1 MATKKAGST
10 AKKKTTTVTRIKSTD
25 TAAKPSTKVVK
36 SEAKPVEPTKVAT
49 VKAVDTEKTVV
60 TSKRSRFTNKT
71 FIASA
76 LIGEFIGAFLFTAGF
91 MATSGDPLYVGFAL
105 VGIVLIVGTIS
116 GAHINPAVTVGAWVT
131 RKMTTLRALGYIIA
145 QILGAALA
153 FVALNMFLNSVA
165 QPDPQQAAMTGQAA
179 AEVYKAKPLT
189 DSNQWY
195 VFFAELIAAA
205 IFVFAFAGARLEK
218 ERIAKA
224 FTIGLGFLLAM
235 LFAYTVTRYIGAT
248 AIFNPATALALQ
260 AVDWSKVEIV
270 TLATYLIAPLIGGV
284 IGFGLRD
291 VLRGTEDKNA

>member
-36 SEAKPVEPTKVAT
+36 SEVKPVEPTKVAT
-49 VKAVDTEKTVV
+49 VKAVDTEKTVA

>member
-36 SEAKPVEPTKVAT
+36 SEVKPVEPTKVAT
-49 VKAVDTEKTVV
+49 VKAVDTEKTVA
-60 TSKRSRFTNKT
+60 TNKRSRFTNKT

-105 VGIVLIVGTIS
+105 VGIVLAVGTIS

>member
-36 SEAKPVEPTKVAT
+36 SEVKPIEPAKVTT
-49 VKAVDTEKTVV
+49 VKAVAAEKTAA
-60 TSKRSRFTNKT
+60 TNKSPRFTNKT

-76 LIGEFIGAFLFTAGF
+76 LIGEFIGAFLFTVAF
-91 MATSGDPLYVGFAL
+91 MAIKGDPLYVGLAL
-105 VGIVLIVGTIS
+105 TGIVLIVGTIS

-145 QILGAALA
+145 QVLGAALA

-189 DSNQWY
+189 DSNHWY
-195 VFFAELIAAA
+195 VFFAELVAAT

-224 FTIGLGFLLAM
+224 FTIGLGFLVAAM
-235 LFAYTVTRYIGAT
+235 FGYIAT
-248 AIFNPATALALQ
+248 AYVSATTIFNPATALALQ
-260 AVDWSKVEIV
+260 AVDWSKIDIV
-270 TLATYLIAPLIGGV
+270 TVAAYLIAPLIGGV

>member
-36 SEAKPVEPTKVAT
+36 TDADVPAKVTT
-49 VKAVDTEKTVV
+49 VKAVDSEKP
-60 TSKRSRFTNKT
+60 TSAKGARFTNKT

-76 LIGEFIGAFLFTAGF
+76 LIGEFIGAFLFTVAF
-91 MATSGDPLYVGFAL
+91 LAIKGDPLYVGLAL
-105 VGIVLIVGTIS
+105 AGIVLIVGTIS

-145 QILGAALA
+145 QVLGAALA

-165 QPDPQQAAMTGQAA
+165 QPNAQEAAMTGQTV
-179 AEVYKAKPLT
+179 AEVYKAKVLT
-189 DSNQWY
+189 ESNQWY

-218 ERIAKA
+218 DRLAKA
-224 FTIGLGFLLAM
+224 FTVGLGFLVAAM
-235 LFAYTVTRYIGAT
+235 FGYIAT
-248 AIFNPATALALQ
+248 AYVDATTIFNPATALALQ
-260 AVDWSKVEIV
+260 AIDWSKIEIV
-270 TLATYLIAPLIGGV
+270 TLAAYLVAPLIGGV